1 MFPSGRRIDRVTA
14 LFVSLLAVSFIIAT
28 FDVRADGQ
36 GAGTL
41 FRDGAQLLFTPV
53 QKAIDYVTRPI
64 VGFVDGVADVAGLRD
79 ENERLQERV
88 HELQAQLSE
97 TEAMERRV
105 AELEAINGLEP
116 PRDIPT
122 VTAQIYAAGASAFDQ
137 LRYIN
142 KGSSDGVVEGQAVI
156 DEDGLVGR
164 VDLVTGHNARVRLI
178 TDPLVSVGVR
188 VQDTNE
194 TGIATGQGSG
204 PLRLSMFRATETVP
218 AGALVMTDGSRF
230 PPGIVVGYV
239 TESADIEVNFALRTA
254 VDPAARM
261 GQLDFVKVVIGWSPL
276 DADVE
281 DTDGRLEPPPVID
294 QEFIE

>member
-1 MFPSGRRIDRVTA
+1 MLPSGRRVDRVTA

-36 GAGTL
+36 GAGAAL
-41 FRDGAQLLFTPV
+41 RDGVQVLFSPV
-53 QKAIDYVTRPI
+53 QEGIDYVTRPI
-64 VGFVDGVADVAGLRD
+64 VGFVDGIADVAGLRD

-88 HELQAQLSE
+88 QELQTQLNES
-97 TEAMERRV
+97 EAMERRV
-105 AELEAINGLEP
+105 QELEAINGLEP
-116 PRDIPT
+116 PQEIPT

-137 LRYIN
+137 IRYVN
-142 KGSSDGVVEGQAVI
+142 KGTADGVIEGQAVI

-164 VDLVTGHNARVRLI
+164 VDLVTESNARVRLI

-194 TGIATGQGSG
+194 TGIVSGQGSG
-204 PLRLSMFRATETVP
+204 PLRLSMFRASETVP

-230 PPGIVVGYV
+230 PPGIVVGAV
-239 TESADIEVNFALRTA
+239 TESAEIEVNFALRTT
-254 VDPAARM
+254 VDPAVRIS
-261 GQLDFVKVVIGWSPL
+261 QLDFVKVVVGWSPL

-281 DTDGRLEPPPVID
+281 APDGPLEPPPIID
-294 QEFIE
+294 QGSIE

>member
-1 MFPSGRRIDRVTA
+1 MFPSGRRVDRVTA

-36 GAGTL
+36 GAGAL

-53 QKAIDYVTRPI
+53 QKAIYYVTRPI

-88 HELQAQLSE
+88 RELQAQLSE

-105 AELEAINGLEP
+105 AELEAISGLEP
-116 PRDIPT
+116 PQDIPT
-122 VTAQIYAAGASAFDQ
+122 VTAQLYAAGASAFDQ

-142 KGSSDGVVEGQAVI
+142 KGSNDGVIEGQAVI

-164 VDLVTGHNARVRLI
+164 VDLVTDHNARVRLI

-218 AGALVMTDGSRF
+218 SGALVMTDGSRF

-239 TESADIEVNFALRTA
+239 RESADIEVNFALRTSI
-254 VDPAARM
+254 DPAARM
-261 GQLDFVKVVIGWSPL
+261 GQLDFVKVVVGWSPL

-281 DTDGRLEPPPVID
+281 DADGQLEPPPVID